1 MATTKTTKTTKT
13 KTTTKIRPR
22 RIPPK
27 DGPFSGARWTDTAG
41 ASKEITDLKEIQ
53 NLVKKNP
60 DVFGPAEIKDLKK
73 QYPGLKV

>member
-13 KTTTKIRPR
+13 TTKARAHR
-22 RIPPK
+22 TSPK

-41 ASKEITDLKEIQ
+41 ASKEITDLKRLQ

-60 DVFGPAEIKDLKK
+60 DVFGPAEIKELKK
-73 QYPGLKV
+73 QHPGLKI